1 VVYLIDASV
10 YVFRAWHA
18 WPDGLADADGN
29 PTHAL
34 YGFARLLV
42 ELLERR
48 APRHVAVAFD
58 ESHGRGA
65 RSRLYPPYKAN
76 REPAPPALRR
86 QFALCRQF
94 CRHLGV
100 AEFASE
106 EHEADDLI
114 GTLAASC
121 RREGLAVTIV
131 SCDKDLAQLIGL
143 ADVFWDYAQGREYRH
158 GEIAARFGVCPER
171 MADYLA
177 LRGDS
182 VDNVPGVPGIGAKTA
197 ALLMGAFASL
207 EEMFAAL
214 ERTAELPVRGAAGLP
229 ARLRQHRDTAYLARA
244 LTRINCEIPLGAG
257 SAQLLRR
264 APDLAGVA
272 AFCAAQG
279 FGALLA
285 RAAERLAGQALG
297 TQTLHQP
304 LALTSMPGNRLH
316 GRQG

>member
-1 VVYLIDASV
+1 MVYLIDASV

-18 WPDGLADADGN
+18 WPGALADADGN

-34 YGFARLLV
+34 HGFARFLC
-42 ELLERR
+42 ELIERR
-48 APRHVAVAFD
+48 AATHLAVAFD

-65 RSRLYPPYKAN
+65 RCRLYPPYKAN
-76 REPAPPALRR
+76 REPAPPALKR

-100 AEFASE
+100 AEFASD

-114 GTLAASC
+114 GTLAARC
-121 RREGLAVTIV
+121 RSEGSAVTVV
-131 SCDKDLAQLIGL
+131 SCDKDLAQLIGPL
-143 ADVFWDYAQGREYRH
+143 DVFWDYAGAREYRYAQ
-158 GEIAARFGVCPER
+158 IAARFGVCPER

-197 ALLMGAFASL
+197 ALLMTAFASL
-207 EEMFAAL
+207 EEIFASL

-229 ARLRQHRDTAYLARA
+229 ARLRAHRDSAFLARA
-244 LTRINCEIPLGAG
+244 LTRIDCEAPLAEG
-257 SAQLLRR
+257 SAELARR
-264 APDLAGVA
+264 APDLAGIA

-279 FGALLA
+279 FGTMLA
-285 RAAERLAGQALG
+285 RAAERLAGQEPRA
-297 TQTLHQP
+297 
-304 LALTSMPGNRLH
+304 A
-316 GRQG
+316 